1 MGDPR
6 AGTAARRQ
14 LGVRHG
20 RRDNDLHLQA
30 GTIIKHL
37 PKASEMWYTTSRQ
50 LGICE
55 GYPIMKDN
63 KWKCPKCG
71 RSFSRTGQGHYC
83 GKVETIDEYIDA
95 QDESVKPYLNEIR
108 QILRSA
114 IPEAQEKISWSMPTY
129 WKGANIIHFAASK
142 KHIGLYPGDEAPVV
156 FADQLAGYD
165 VSKGTIRI
173 PYISPLP
180 KDLIAN
186 IARWCYEEYRK

>member
-1 MGDPR
+1 
-6 AGTAARRQ
+6 
-14 LGVRHG
+14 
-20 RRDNDLHLQA
+20 
-30 GTIIKHL
+30 
-37 PKASEMWYTTSRQ
+37 
-50 LGICE
+50 
-55 GYPIMKDN
+55 MKDN

-142 KHIGLYPGDEAPVV
+142 KNISDSIPAMKPLLSLLINLQGMTWVKVLYGFRIFHLFLKTLLPTLQDGAMKNTANEKGYIYYHDCFYNADHIKVCN
-156 FADQLAGYD
+156 Q
-165 VSKGTIRI
+165 
-173 PYISPLP
+173 
-180 KDLIAN
+180 N
-186 IARWCYEEYRK
+186 C

>member
-1 MGDPR
+1 
-6 AGTAARRQ
+6 
-14 LGVRHG
+14 
-20 RRDNDLHLQA
+20 
-30 GTIIKHL
+30 
-37 PKASEMWYTTSRQ
+37 
-50 LGICE
+50 
-55 GYPIMKDN
+55 MKDN

-186 IARWCYEEYRK
+186 IARWCYEEYRKCGFSEEKIVIEYPDGSAVRYNCVLHKQTTSSLQRCRW

>member
-1 MGDPR
+1 MTRTGFLWKYMSKLLVTNEIGL
-6 AGTAARRQ
+6 AEV
-14 LGVRHG
+14 L
-20 RRDNDLHLQA
+20 
-30 GTIIKHL
+30 
-37 PKASEMWYTTSRQ
+37 ASSPGKQCRTTNRS
-50 LGICE
+50 CE

-95 QDESVKPYLNEIR
+95 QDESVRPYLNEIR